1 MRRKALVLMTAFL
14 VVIGFVMAQQ
24 PYSTDNYR
32 FFARISHIEGH
43 VFIERAGETG
53 IEDATLNMP
62 VGEGDRIFTGEDGL
76 AEIYVGYSTYIR
88 LNQRTKLDI
97 TVLPFERSKRL
108 ELSLVYGDIF
118 VRTFRDRLKINIEAR
133 GGEFIPMDKGV
144 YRITY
149 DRGEIKFAVEKGYAE
164 LRVGEE
170 DIDIGSGEI
179 VIVTRDRI
187 FGPDRLKG
195 FRDDFYYWNRDRD
208 RKIERGYRHS
218 RYLPPEL
225 SDYGWELEMYGTW
238 RYVPPYGWVWVPRR
252 IYDDWR
258 PYYYGRWV
266 WFPEGWF
273 WVGYEPWGWAVYH
286 YGRWGWSASIGWYW
300 IPVPRWGYA
309 WVNWTWFDGYIGW
322 CPIDFYGRPIIIIN
336 GVVYHY
342 YNYVPLYSSSW
353 VFVRKDQ
360 FIASNI
366 RRAAL
371 RKSQLRAVGVS
382 KVRVFS
388 TPPRL
393 KPVYAVKKTRMGYK
407 RVVSGVVPVTAGSAT
422 GAVRKGTVYRRSGVK
437 THGTSS
443 GGTSYGTSSSSRGAV
458 SRKALTRRKASGSS
472 SSGYSSSSSSSAKKK
487 TAKKKKKE
495 TYGYIN
501 SYRSTGRS
509 YYSGSKRN
517 YGYSTYGSSTR
528 YGSTRYKTPYYRN
541 STGNKY
547 YSSRKT
553 YSRNYYSHGSGKSN
567 TYYSRKYYDT
577 YGSRR
582 YRTYSSSKN
591 YGSYYSSKKRG
602 GIKGVWNSIVNS
614 FKGTSSRSY
623 RGYSR
628 SSRSWGG
635 YSSSGSSYSRPS
647 RSYSSHSYSSSSRS
661 YSGHSYSSSSS
672 SASARKKH

>member
-1 MRRKALVLMTAFL
+1 MRRKALVLIT
-14 VVIGFVMAQQ
+14 VIMMGAGFVFAQSSY
-24 PYSTDNYR
+24 PSENYR

-97 TVLPFERSKRL
+97 TMLPFERNRRL
-108 ELSLVYGDIF
+108 VIGVVYGDIF
-118 VRTFRDRLKINIEAR
+118 LRTFRERLKINVEVR
-133 GGEFIPMDKGV
+133 GGEFIPMDKGL

-149 DRGEIKFAVEKGYAE
+149 DGEEIKFAVERGYAE
-164 LRVGEE
+164 LRLGEE
-170 DIDIGSGEI
+170 DIDVGSGEI
-179 VIVTRDRI
+179 VVVTRGRI
-187 FGPDRLKG
+187 FGPDRLRG
-195 FRDDFYYWNRDRD
+195 FNDDFYYWNRDRD
-208 RKIERGYRHS
+208 RKIERGYRYS

-225 SDYGWELEMYGTW
+225 SDYGWELEEYGTW

-300 IPVPRWGYA
+300 IPVPIWGYA

-342 YNYVPLYSSSW
+342 YDYVPLYSSSW

-360 FIASNI
+360 FIARNI

-393 KPVYAVKKTRMGYK
+393 KPVYAVKKTSIGYK
-407 RVVSGVVPVTAGSAT
+407 RVVSGVAPVTSTGAT
-422 GAVRKGTVYRRSGVK
+422 GAVRRGSVYRRSGVK
-437 THGTSS
+437 TYGTSS
-443 GGTSYGTSSSSRGAV
+443 GTSYGRSSSKGAV
-458 SRKALTRRKASGSS
+458 SRGALTRKKATGTNTR
-472 SSGYSSSSSSSAKKK
+472 GFSSSSSSSARKK

-501 SYRSTGRS
+501 SYGSSGKT
-509 YYSGSKRN
+509 YYSGR
-517 YGYSTYGSSTR
+517 
-528 YGSTRYKTPYYRN
+528 
-541 STGNKY
+541 
-547 YSSRKT
+547 
-553 YSRNYYSHGSGKSN
+553 SRNYYENYTGTSTRYRTVKPRTSYYGSYGNSSYRDSRRTYSRDYYSYGTRKSSG
-567 TYYSRKYYDT
+567 YYSRKYYGT
-577 YGSRR
+577 YGSTR
-582 YRTYSSSKN
+582 YRTYSPPRDY
-591 YGSYYSSKKRG
+591 YGSYTRKKESGFKR
-602 GIKGVWNSIVNS
+602 VWNSIVNS
-614 FKGTSSRSY
+614 FRGTSSHSY

-628 SSRSWGG
+628 PSNSWSG
-635 YSSSGSSYSRPS
+635 YSGNRGSYSRPS
-647 RSYSSHSYSSSSRS
+647 SSFSSHSFSSSRS
-661 YSGHSYSSSSS
+661 YSSYSRSSSSS
-672 SASARKKH
+672 SARKRH